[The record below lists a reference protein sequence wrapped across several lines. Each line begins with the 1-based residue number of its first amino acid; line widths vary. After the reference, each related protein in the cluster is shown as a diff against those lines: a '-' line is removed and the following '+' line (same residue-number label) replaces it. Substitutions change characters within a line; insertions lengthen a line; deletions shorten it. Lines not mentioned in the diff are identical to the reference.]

1 MKKNVL
7 ILTGLMLALATN
19 ALSATIAPDATK
31 AGYVVHGVASGTAA
45 ATSPTIGKLSKGVV
59 FSANYTTSGYA
70 IVTFY
75 NFNPWKVGDNKAYGT
90 ANDSTSI
97 YSNSLLTAAP
107 TAAPTAADVSAVSGA
122 GWSAL

>member
-7 ILTGLMLALATN
+7 LLASLMLALATN
-19 ALSATIAPDATK
+19 AMSATIAPDTTK
-31 AGYVVHGVASGTAA
+31 AGYVVHGVGSGTAA

-97 YSNSLLTAAP
+97 YSNTLLTAAP
-107 TAAPTAADVSAVSGA
+107 TAAPSDPSVSGISGA
-122 GWSAL
+122 GWSSL